1 MSRDETPGGGVYR
14 RMNAVAGALSRGR
27 RETPDA
33 PSFAAVAEAH
43 LDDVY
48 AYLAYLTRDR
58 SLAEELTA
66 TTFERA
72 LKIWRRFDPRRA
84 SAKTWLCR
92 IAHSAALDHF
102 RSESRR
108 RRREDAFAVSEVRES
123 ADPSPFE
130 GLSPELEAALATLS
144 DGEREVVA
152 LRVLLELDGESAAR
166 VLGISPTACSTRLN
180 RALQKLHQRMES
192 DVSA

>member
-1 MSRDETPGGGVYR
+1 MGDDSPGGGVYK

-27 RETPDA
+27 RERSDA

-48 AYLAYLTRDR
+48 AYLTYLTRDR
-58 SLAEELTA
+58 GVAEELTA
-66 TTFERA
+66 ATFERA
-72 LKIWRRFDPRRA
+72 LKSWRRFDPRRA

-102 RSESRR
+102 RSELRR